1 MQEVPLSA
9 PPLPSLRP
17 STQLKEAVDGRGSAA
32 LGPGPCSAVGD
43 AREAL
48 SMPGLAWPTSG
59 EPPDLATAATLLP
72 AALEGVACASA
83 PPPPRLLRRHG
94 PHRDAMRQQAS
105 SLVSGLLGLFAPE
118 HGVCFAA
125 LKRLGPFELSALS
138 TLSRHFRRVMDDP
151 TIDPFWARFYGH
163 HFFLTDRDAGEY
175 VNLRPKQIFSRL
187 ASLSISGK
195 WHVTGRVTQM
205 EQEVENAYG
214 YIQFFTER
222 DRSSPIES
230 SFQGE
235 VEDDEASFQVEGK
248 MVGNSVVMH
257 ETITDNSN
265 VPIAVNICS
274 GVLSLQG
281 GFMSGV
287 WTQHNPSTSRV
298 LSGTVSSGIFEATRL
313 DSSADTRAGGAS
325 PLLA

>member
-1 MQEVPLSA
+1 M
-9 PPLPSLRP
+9 
-17 STQLKEAVDGRGSAA
+17 
-32 LGPGPCSAVGD
+32 
-43 AREAL
+43 
-48 SMPGLAWPTSG
+48 
-59 EPPDLATAATLLP
+59 
-72 AALEGVACASA
+72 
-83 PPPPRLLRRHG
+83 
-94 PHRDAMRQQAS
+94 
-105 SLVSGLLGLFAPE
+105 
-118 HGVCFAA
+118 
-125 LKRLGPFELSALS
+125 
-138 TLSRHFRRVMDDP
+138 
-151 TIDPFWARFYGH
+151 
-163 HFFLTDRDAGEY
+163 DAGEY

-222 DRSSPIES
+222 ERSSPIES

-257 ETITDNSN
+257 ETITNNSN

-287 WTQHNPSTSRV
+287 WTQHNPSASRV
-298 LSGTVSSGIFEATRL
+298 LSGTVSSGIFEAKRL
-313 DSSADTRAGGAS
+313 DSADTG
-325 PLLA
+325 